1 MGADRRTGGLGGRFE
16 VVARKI
22 QGHGHGD
29 AHLEKI
35 EEPDR
40 PIELGHGLVAHDI
53 QPCGAVVHSGVE
65 RESTILI
72 VGQQAYVAKEVT
84 RNVGTVEGDVALGA
98 NRRVEELDVER
109 PICGRDVRRALR
121 PGRRAQGAEKKG

>member
-1 MGADRRTGGLGGRFE
+1 MWNELSSRARSPIFGPIIRRRGLPPER
-16 VVARKI
+16 
-22 QGHGHGD
+22 
-29 AHLEKI
+29 KI